1 MLPLAFTRV
10 FTRLLYRISNYFVKN
25 KLFDK
30 IKEKFYKK
38 ILQLHKKIVSLK
50 RKNIKPS
57 KAKVVVVN
65 NRPDWFILPQL
76 KTTMLLDEK
85 AASYLR
91 SNIVD
96 KSLHEKCLAYH
107 FVEQIKLGNL
117 VPDHTPNVNNIQRL
131 NKKSFVVSL

>member
-1 MLPLAFTRV
+1 
-10 FTRLLYRISNYFVKN
+10 VKN

-50 RKNIKPS
+50 RKNINSS